1 MAGWT
6 AVSGRDCGQADGG
19 TIAQRR
25 DGFQAHVAGAL
36 HGPRLPHAFGTTL
49 DTIPAGMPYLSADPA
64 LAANWQELRGDKQDG
79 FEAANQVCRRGRNRV
94 L

>member
-36 HGPRLPHAFGTTL
+36 HGPLIILFEQQRPDKSDDGSLIGEDTDHVAASLDLTVEAFERVG
-49 DTIPAGMPYLSADPA
+49 ADLA
-64 LAANWQELRGDKQDG
+64 L
-79 FEAANQVCRRGRNRV
+79 FS
-94 L
+94 